1 MMKTIACAAL
11 FLLSA
16 CASIELGREFDPA
29 AFDAKV
35 VRGKTTRDDVRAW
48 LGAPAGVGAAIESD
62 GERLEQWTY
71 YRAEGHL
78 PGMKDARF
86 KMLQIKF
93 DRGGAVRSY
102 NWSAD
107 SVSKN

>member
-1 MMKTIACAAL
+1 MRRRTPAAL
-11 FLLSA
+11 AALLMLCA
-16 CASIELGREFDPA
+16 CASVELGRDFDPG

-35 VRGKTTRDDVRAW
+35 VRGKTTREEVRAS
-48 LGAPAGVGAAIESD
+48 LGAPAGVGAAVESD

-71 YRAEGHL
+71 YRAQGRL

-93 DRGGAVRSY
+93 DRDGTVRSY

-107 SVSKN
+107 